1 LASALDCV
9 EDVLMNHMYRPPIC
23 ENIIRM
29 NDALIFEH
37 ETRLPNGNWL
47 LIIYR
52 YNFTSELT
60 VDKIFDEEELFK
72 DATEEY
78 KNHPNVVAA
87 MHLIN
92 EEIKDLRAVE

>member
-1 LASALDCV
+1 MASELDCV

-29 NDALIFEH
+29 NDSLIFEH

-52 YNFTSELT
+52 YSFTSELT

-72 DATEEY
+72 DVTEEY
-78 KNHPNVVAA
+78 KNHPNVVGA
-87 MHLIN
+87 MQLIN
-92 EEIKDLRAVE
+92 EEIKDLRAAE